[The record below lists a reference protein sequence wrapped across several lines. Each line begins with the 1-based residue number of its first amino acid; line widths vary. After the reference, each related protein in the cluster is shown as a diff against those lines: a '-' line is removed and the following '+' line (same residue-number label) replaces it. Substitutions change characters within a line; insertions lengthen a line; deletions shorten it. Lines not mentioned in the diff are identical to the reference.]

1 MTRAQAA
8 VFVYSLAAA
17 RVYHPGVYHTALSVP
32 TAVNCCAAS
41 HRRSLFAHM
50 CPRLCA
56 CSTSVFASSDSC
68 TRHTC
73 RRGCGCLITMSV
85 LRSWQQCSTCITL
98 LGVWFWSWLTLGR
111 LPDHRDENLY
121 RGQRALQQLESVW
134 CSKMEPLTA
143 GVAGQLQ
150 QLADAEGWHKLLPS
164 LSADAA
170 RDCRVVRDFIV
181 GNVGYVMPLAV
192 PQLFLGVDII
202 DAAVQQRGD
211 RTLQR

>member
-1 MTRAQAA
+1 
-8 VFVYSLAAA
+8 
-17 RVYHPGVYHTALSVP
+17 
-32 TAVNCCAAS
+32 
-41 HRRSLFAHM
+41 
-50 CPRLCA
+50 
-56 CSTSVFASSDSC
+56 
-68 TRHTC
+68 
-73 RRGCGCLITMSV
+73 
-85 LRSWQQCSTCITL
+85 
-98 LGVWFWSWLTLGR
+98 
-111 LPDHRDENLY
+111 
-121 RGQRALQQLESVW
+121 
-134 CSKMEPLTA
+134 MEPLTA